1 MDTSLQIME
10 YFFAGFMTVMVGGL
24 LVMILLLFG
33 WIIKDS
39 IEADWK
45 NFVMNALWIIVAILV
60 CTLVGYAMKEHVVP
74 SIMR

>member
-60 CTLVGYAMKEHVVP
+60 CTLVGYAMKENVVP